1 MFPRG
6 RSGPQEKRVPAL
18 LSSCARCMQD
28 DTPNS
33 FRKLLRRL
41 RAPRFSWC
49 EYTLSPSAVGVVIS
63 GLLYHPC
70 RLRNA
75 LNVPLSAVVCERVR
89 TANAS
94 SPVNTGMEMEAES
107 SHVMTVSLSSYIV
120 YSDAARTVPGLSFT

>member
-70 RLRNA
+70 RLRNGE
-75 LNVPLSAVVCERVR
+75 LSHFIMCLFHILSSFECPPLSCSV
-89 TANAS
+89 
-94 SPVNTGMEMEAES
+94 
-107 SHVMTVSLSSYIV
+107 
-120 YSDAARTVPGLSFT
+120 